1 MKLLRLWL
9 MVAFVSLVLLSRWVA
24 PRVEA
29 QPGTVQLIAPGVWF
43 REGEQ
48 PAQAKSNEMKDSGH
62 CNNVFIEME
71 DYLIVVDANFPSG
84 AKLAL
89 ADARKIS
96 SKPVRYVFDTHHH
109 ADHAYGNPIWTRI
122 GAITL
127 AHQGVVEAMR
137 RVEPRRWLETAA
149 AREDVREL
157 NLPSAEPP
165 LETFSESPYVL
176 SDGTRRVEF
185 HHFGWGHT
193 RGDGFVY
200 LPQQRILCTGD
211 AIVNG
216 PFNYMLDANI
226 KNWPNVVR
234 AARNLDVK
242 IILPG
247 HGGPADAGLFAR
259 QIRFLEAIYQ
269 AVEVEIHR
277 GKTLVHLVKFD
288 KGVPVATSLQLP
300 EGLSDWVRHLF
311 PGQVHM
317 VYEEIRQGKPHGDI
331 AADR

>member
-1 MKLLRLWL
+1 MNHPLTVKLLRLWL
-9 MVAFVSLVLLSRWVA
+9 LMAFVLLVLTSRWLA

-29 QPGTVQLIAPGVWF
+29 QPGTVKLIAPGVWF

-48 PAQAKSNEMKDSGH
+48 PMQAKSNEMKDSGH

-89 ADARKIS
+89 ADAQKIS

-157 NLPSAEPP
+157 NLPSAQPP
-165 LETFSESPYVL
+165 LETFSESPHVL
-176 SDGTRRVEF
+176 SDETRRVEF

-200 LPQQRILCTGD
+200 LPEEKILCTGGCHRQRP
-211 AIVNG
+211 IQ
-216 PFNYMLDANI
+216 LH
-226 KNWPNVVR
+226 
-234 AARNLDVK
+234 ARCQHQELAERR
-242 IILPG
+242 P
-247 HGGPADAGLFAR
+247 GGPESRCEDHPSRPRRSCRCQSLCQTDSILGGDLSSRRSGGSSGQDIGRSGPVRQRRSSGNIASTARGPKLLGPASVPWTSAHGL
-259 QIRFLEAIYQ
+259 
-269 AVEVEIHR
+269 
-277 GKTLVHLVKFD
+277 
-288 KGVPVATSLQLP
+288 
-300 EGLSDWVRHLF
+300 
-311 PGQVHM
+311 
-317 VYEEIRQGKPHGDI
+317 
-331 AADR
+331 